1 MINATYNTVGSPI
14 TKLNSKKVQIA
25 KVCREIDEVMDKLG
39 DENYCPYEDLEAIH
53 DKLQKMTD

>member
-1 MINATYNTVGSPI
+1 MLGNIYSTAQSFHPQERS
-14 TKLNSKKVQIA
+14 TKIKLA
-25 KVCREIDEVMDKLG
+25 KVCKEIDDVMDKLG

>member
-1 MINATYNTVGSPI
+1 MINATYSTIDSPI

-25 KVCREIDEVMDKLG
+25 KVCHEIDEVMDKLG

-53 DKLQKMTD
+53 EKLQKMTD

>member
-14 TKLNSKKVQIA
+14 TKLNSKKVEISKA
-25 KVCREIDEVMDKLG
+25 CKAIDEILDKLG

-53 DKLQKMTD
+53 EKLQKMTD

>member
-25 KVCREIDEVMDKLG
+25 KVCREIDDIMDKLG

-53 DKLQKMTD
+53 EKLQKMTD